1 VKKETTLGEICWL
14 ERDLR
19 RRKKKSREERI
30 FEHVG
35 PFVHLSVR
43 AVYFSMS
50 ALISRLHRS
59 GELSKHD

>member
-1 VKKETTLGEICWL
+1 
-14 ERDLR
+14 LR